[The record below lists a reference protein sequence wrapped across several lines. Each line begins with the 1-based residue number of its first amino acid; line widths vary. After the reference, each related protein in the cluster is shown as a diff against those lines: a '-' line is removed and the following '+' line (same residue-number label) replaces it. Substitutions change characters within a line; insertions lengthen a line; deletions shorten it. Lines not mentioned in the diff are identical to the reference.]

1 MPTIKDIAKAA
12 GVSHSTVSNVLNKKS
27 GVSSEKIRLVQETA
41 RAMGYR
47 IDEQASLLR
56 KGVTR
61 TVAVILPD
69 IRSNSF
75 CDLYVGILKSLEN
88 RSYSA
93 RLYLTDNMPYRE
105 KQAVDSAIAA
115 KACAILAVTSLEYAS
130 SYYRI
135 PSLEQTPILFLD
147 RNPDSSSLA
156 HYSFNYEEAGRII
169 AEHAR
174 KQGCTN
180 PCVVTGNQY
189 YSPNKDFLS
198 GIRQI
203 YPDLKAKDI
212 LEMKYGEYSTDA
224 YLPFKEGAV
233 FDSFLV
239 QGAEFADQ
247 LYSACHTV
255 GREPEPAFY
264 TLTSLRAILD
274 YRYHNLPLNYSNMGA
289 EAANALLDS
298 VEKKA
303 ELTSREFYSSQFY
316 PKHSESKKSTSAPL
330 RLLTLASPTS
340 TALECLI
347 PEFTRH
353 TGIPVEVETHPLS
366 TFYDNIHT
374 NQALN
379 CDIIRLDVSSFDY
392 LAPSILEPL
401 NNLDSDVTRQLERFI
416 PGLTDNYGYVNGT
429 LYALPFD
436 ISIQMLFYRKDLFE
450 DSMQMRSYF
459 EQTKHSLKVPETFEE
474 YNETARFFTRKYR
487 PDSPTAYG
495 SSIALGTAS
504 STASEY
510 LVRLLGMGGHKL
522 DERGLLYLST
532 QKAKKAL
539 KSYLETAEYAD
550 PAVIHSWNA
559 VTENFIH
566 GETAMAILFSNYASG
581 IIRTQNALSSNQ
593 VGFAPVPG
601 ARPLHG
607 GGTLGIYS
615 GSSRKDDAYRFIQWA
630 TSDEIAARLMIMGG
644 ISPCRSGYEHV
655 EVLNTYPWLQDF
667 EKNLQM
673 GSRKS
678 IYTNQGIRLDMRKFE
693 VSLGQLVIDAA
704 GKKRPVNETLWR
716 AQQLIEE
723 MAP

>member
-12 GVSHSTVSNVLNKKS
+12 GVSHSTVSNVLNKKT

-41 RAMGYR
+41 HAMGYR

-61 TVAVILPD
+61 IVAVILPD
-69 IRSNSF
+69 ILSSRF

-88 RSYSA
+88 RGYSA

-105 KQAVDSAIAA
+105 KQAIDSAIAA
-115 KACAILAVTSLEYAS
+115 KACAILAVTSLEYAA
-130 SYYRI
+130 SYYQI
-135 PSLEQTPILFLD
+135 PSLEQTPILLLD
-147 RNPDSSSLA
+147 RDPGSGSLNC
-156 HYSFNYEEAGRII
+156 YSFNYKKAGQIL
-169 AEHAR
+169 ADHAK
-174 KQGCTN
+174 KQGRTN

-189 YSPNKDFLS
+189 YSPNKNFLN

-203 YPDLKAKDI
+203 FPDLEEKNI

-224 YLPFKEGAV
+224 YFPFKERAA
-233 FDSFLV
+233 FDSFLI
-239 QGAEFADQ
+239 QGTEFADQ
-247 LYSACHTV
+247 LYSVCHTM
-255 GREPEPAFY
+255 GIEPEPEFY
-264 TLTSLRAILD
+264 TLTSLRTIPD

-289 EAANALLDS
+289 EAAEALLDS
-298 VEKKA
+298 VNKKA
-303 ELTSREFYSSQFY
+303 KLVSKEFYPSQFY
-316 PKHSESKKSTSAPL
+316 PKHSERRKPASPPL
-330 RLLTLASPTS
+330 RLLALTSPTT

-353 TGIPVEVETHPLS
+353 TGISVEVEAHPLN
-366 TFYDNIHT
+366 TFYDNIYT
-374 NQALN
+374 NKALN
-379 CDIIRLDVSSFDY
+379 CDIIRLDISSFDY

-401 NNLDSDVTRQLERFI
+401 DNLDADAARQLEHFI
-416 PGLTDNYGYVNGT
+416 PGLIDNYGYVNGT

-459 EQTKHSLKVPETFEE
+459 EQTRRPLKVPDTFEE
-474 YNETARFFTRKYR
+474 YNGVAKFFTRKYR

-510 LVRLLGMGGHKL
+510 LVRLLGMGGHTL

-539 KSYLETAEYAD
+539 KNYLETAEYAD
-550 PAVIHSWNA
+550 PAAIHNWNA

-566 GETAMAILFSNYASG
+566 GETAMAILFTNHASG

-601 ARPLHG
+601 ARPLLG

-615 GSSRKDDAYRFIQWA
+615 GSSQKDNAYQFIQWA
-630 TSDEIAARLMIMGG
+630 TSDEIAARLMTMGG
-644 ISPCRSGYEHV
+644 ISPCRSGYEYM
-655 EVLNTYPWLQDF
+655 EVLNAYPWLGDF
-667 EKNLQM
+667 KKNMQT

-678 IYTNQGIRLDMRKFE
+678 IYTDQGIRLDMRKFE
-693 VSLGQLVIDAA
+693 VALGRLIIDAA

-723 MAP
+723 MVL

>member
-12 GVSHSTVSNVLNKKS
+12 GVSHSTVSNVLNKKP

-69 IRSNSF
+69 IRSNSY
-75 CDLYVGILKSLEN
+75 CDLYVGILKSLES
-88 RSYSA
+88 RCYSA

-115 KACAILAVTSLEYAS
+115 KACAILAVTGLEYAA
-130 SYYRI
+130 SYYQV

-147 RNPDSSSLA
+147 RRPDAASLA

-169 AEHAR
+169 ARHAR
-174 KQGCTN
+174 THGCVN

-189 YSPNKDFLS
+189 YSPNEDFLN

-203 YPDLKAKDI
+203 YPDLNADGI
-212 LEMKYGEYSTDA
+212 LEMKYGEHSIDA
-224 YLPFKEGAV
+224 YLPFMGGDV

-239 QGAEFADQ
+239 QGVEITER
-247 LYSACHTV
+247 LYNACHTV
-255 GREPEPAFY
+255 GREPDPAFY
-264 TLTSLRAILD
+264 TLTSLRAMLD
-274 YRYHNLPLNYSNMGA
+274 YRYHNLPLNYSSMGA

-303 ELTSREFYSSQFY
+303 DLTSRKFYPSQFY
-316 PKHSESKKSTSAPL
+316 PKHRASKKRVSVPL

-347 PEFTRH
+347 PEFTRQ
-353 TGIPVEVETHPLS
+353 TGIPVEVESHPLN
-366 TFYDNIHT
+366 TFYDNINT
-374 NQALN
+374 KEALN

-392 LAPSILEPL
+392 LASSILEPL
-401 NNLDSDVTRQLERFI
+401 NNLDSDAEKQIKRFI
-416 PGLTDNYGYVNGT
+416 PGLADNYGYVNGT

-450 DSMQMRSYF
+450 DPMQMRSYF
-459 EQTKHSLKVPETFEE
+459 EQTRHSLTVPETFEE
-474 YNETARFFTRKYR
+474 YNKIARFFTRAYR

-510 LVRLLGMGGHKL
+510 LVRLLGMGGDML
-522 DERGLLYLST
+522 DERGLLYLSAP
-532 QKAKKAL
+532 KAQKAL
-539 KSYLETAEYAD
+539 KNYLETAEYAD
-550 PAVIHSWNA
+550 RAVIHNWNA

-566 GETAMAILFSNYASG
+566 GETAMAILFTNHASD

-607 GGTLGIYS
+607 GGTLGIYT
-615 GSSRKDDAYRFIQWA
+615 GSSHKDNTYQFIQWA
-630 TSDEIAARLMIMGG
+630 TGDEIAARLMIIGG
-644 ISPCRSGYEHV
+644 ISPCRSGYEHM
-655 EVLNTYPWLQDF
+655 EVLNAYPWLQDF

-673 GSRKS
+673 GSRKR

-693 VSLGQLVIDAA
+693 VALGQLVIDAA
-704 GKKRPVNETLWR
+704 SKKRPANETLWR